1 VGLIARRVAML
12 ANAAV
17 MPKVREAHPRP
28 ALNSN
33 TLPRY
38 VDPMPIPPIA
48 RPIGKR
54 PHPED
59 AAKQIPFYR
68 IEMRESFTRLHRDL
82 KPARQWGFDGVVP
95 GPTFMTQSGEPFLVE
110 WANALP
116 DKHFLP
122 IDHNLHGAEKGLP
135 ESRTVVHLHG
145 AKVPPE
151 SDGYPENWYPPGKSA
166 TAFYP
171 NAQDAAMLWYHDH
184 AMGINRLNIFAGL
197 AGAAIIHD
205 DVEGA
210 LNLPSGRYEIPL
222 VIWDRMFDPDGRLY
236 YPVSAN
242 ADAPWIPE
250 FFGDV
255 MMVNGKAWPYLE
267 VEPRK
272 YRLRILNAANARFF
286 RFSFSDGRPFHQIGT
301 DAGLLPAPVE
311 LKSVFMAPA
320 ERADIIVDFSP
331 RAGKTV
337 NLMSEYFDIMQFR
350 VASTGSKDTSA
361 MPSALRAVPKTPE
374 SEAVQNRMLPLIE
387 WDNKVAEP
395 MIMLLGGKRWTDP
408 ITEKPRLNTVEIW
421 NLINPTDD
429 AHPIHL
435 HLVRFQILDRR
446 RFDKFDF
453 QMRHKLRFIGD
464 AIAPEPNE
472 AGWKDTVRANP
483 GVVTRI
489 IVRFEGYTGRY
500 VWHCHILEHEDNE
513 MMRPYEVVNTTAES
527 SPAASDAFAAIAPGV
542 TWCRAR

>member
-1 VGLIARRVAML
+1 LLTPRAML

-17 MPKVREAHPRP
+17 MPKVREAPVRP
-28 ALNSN
+28 ALNPTS
-33 TLPRY
+33 LARY
-38 VDPMPIPPIA
+38 VDPMPILPIA
-48 RPIGKR
+48 HPIGTR
-54 PHPED
+54 PHPND
-59 AAKQIPFYR
+59 PSTRVPFYR
-68 IEMRESFTRLHRDL
+68 IQMRESFTQLHRDL

-95 GPTFMTQSGEPFLVE
+95 GPTFMTKSGEPYLVE

-122 IDHNLHGAEKGLP
+122 LDHNLHGAEKGLP

-151 SDGYPENWYPPGKSA
+151 SDGYPENWYPPGRSA

-205 DVEGA
+205 EVEAA
-210 LNLPSGRYEIPL
+210 LNLPSGKFEIPL
-222 VIWDRMFDPDGRLY
+222 VIWDRMFDPNGQLY

-272 YRLRILNAANARFF
+272 YRFRVLNAANGRFF

-320 ERADIIVDFSP
+320 ERADLIVDFST

-350 VASTGSKDTSA
+350 VASSGTKDTSA

-395 MIMLLGGKRWTDP
+395 MIMLLGGKRWMDP
-408 ITEKPRLNTVEIW
+408 ITEKPRLDTVEIW

-464 AIAPEPNE
+464 AMAPEANE

-513 MMRPYEVVNTTAES
+513 MMRPYEVVSTTAAS
-527 SPAASDAFAAIAPGV
+527 GPAVTGASAAIASGF

>member
-1 VGLIARRVAML
+1 LLTPRAML

-17 MPKVREAHPRP
+17 MPKVREAPVRP
-28 ALNSN
+28 ALNPTS
-33 TLPRY
+33 LARY

-48 RPIGKR
+48 HPIGTR
-54 PHPED
+54 PHPND
-59 AAKQIPFYR
+59 PSTRVPFYR
-68 IEMRESFTRLHRDL
+68 IQMRESFTQLHRDL

-95 GPTFMTQSGEPFLVE
+95 GPTFMTKSGEPYLVE

-122 IDHNLHGAEKGLP
+122 LDHNLHGAEKGLP

-151 SDGYPENWYPPGKSA
+151 SDGYPENWYPPGRSA

-205 DVEGA
+205 EVEAA
-210 LNLPSGRYEIPL
+210 LNLPSGKYEIPL
-222 VIWDRMFDPDGRLY
+222 VIWDRMFDPNGQLY

-272 YRLRILNAANARFF
+272 YRFRVLNAANGRFF

-320 ERADIIVDFSP
+320 ERADLIVDFST

-350 VASTGSKDTSA
+350 VASSGTKDTSA

-395 MIMLLGGKRWTDP
+395 MIMLLGGKRWMDP
-408 ITEKPRLNTVEIW
+408 ITERPRLDTVEIW

-464 AIAPEPNE
+464 ATAPEANE

-513 MMRPYEVVNTTAES
+513 MMRPYEVVSTTAAS
-527 SPAASDAFAAIAPGV
+527 GPAVTGASAAIASGF

>member
-1 VGLIARRVAML
+1 MLTPRAML

-17 MPKVREAHPRP
+17 MPKVREAPVRP
-28 ALNSN
+28 ALNPTS
-33 TLPRY
+33 LARY

-48 RPIGKR
+48 HPIGTR
-54 PHPED
+54 PHPND
-59 AAKQIPFYR
+59 PSTRVPFYR
-68 IEMRESFTRLHRDL
+68 IQMRESFTQLHRDL

-95 GPTFMTQSGEPFLVE
+95 GPTFMTKSGEPYLVE

-122 IDHNLHGAEKGLP
+122 LDHNLHGAEKGLP

-151 SDGYPENWYPPGKSA
+151 SDGYPENWYPPGRSA

-205 DVEGA
+205 EVEAA
-210 LNLPSGRYEIPL
+210 LNLPSGKYEIPL
-222 VIWDRMFDPDGRLY
+222 VIWDRMFDPNGQLY

-272 YRLRILNAANARFF
+272 YRFRVLNAANGRFF

-320 ERADIIVDFSP
+320 ERADLIVDFST

-350 VASTGSKDTSA
+350 VASSGTKDTSA

-395 MIMLLGGKRWTDP
+395 MIMLLGGKRWMDP
-408 ITEKPRLNTVEIW
+408 ITERPRLDTVEIW

-464 AIAPEPNE
+464 ATAPEANE

-513 MMRPYEVVNTTAES
+513 MMRPYEVVSTTAAS
-527 SPAASDAFAAIAPGV
+527 GPAVTGASAAIASGF

>member
-1 VGLIARRVAML
+1 MLTPRAML

-17 MPKVREAHPRP
+17 MPKVREAPVRP
-28 ALNSN
+28 ALNPTS
-33 TLPRY
+33 LARY
-38 VDPMPIPPIA
+38 VDPMPILPIA
-48 RPIGKR
+48 HPIGTR
-54 PHPED
+54 PHPND
-59 AAKQIPFYR
+59 PSTRVPFYR
-68 IEMRESFTRLHRDL
+68 IQMRESFTQLHRDL

-95 GPTFMTQSGEPFLVE
+95 GPTFMTKSGEPYLVE

-122 IDHNLHGAEKGLP
+122 LDHNLHGAEKGLP

-151 SDGYPENWYPPGKSA
+151 SDGYPENWYPPGRSA

-205 DVEGA
+205 EVEAA
-210 LNLPSGRYEIPL
+210 LNLPSGKFEIPL
-222 VIWDRMFDPDGRLY
+222 VIWDRMFDPNGQLY

-272 YRLRILNAANARFF
+272 YRFRVLNAANGRFF

-320 ERADIIVDFSP
+320 ERADLIVDFST

-350 VASTGSKDTSA
+350 VASSGTKDTSA

-395 MIMLLGGKRWTDP
+395 MIMLLGGKRWMDP
-408 ITEKPRLNTVEIW
+408 ITEKPRLDTVEIW
-421 NLINPTDD
+421 NLINSTDD

-464 AIAPEPNE
+464 AMAPEANE

-513 MMRPYEVVNTTAES
+513 MMRPYEVVSTTAAS
-527 SPAASDAFAAIAPGV
+527 GPAVTGASAAIASGF

>member
-1 VGLIARRVAML
+1 ML

-17 MPKVREAHPRP
+17 MPKVREAPVRP
-28 ALNSN
+28 ALNPTS
-33 TLPRY
+33 LARY

-48 RPIGKR
+48 HPIGTR
-54 PHPED
+54 PHPND
-59 AAKQIPFYR
+59 PSTRVPFYR
-68 IEMRESFTRLHRDL
+68 IQMRESFTQLHRDL

-95 GPTFMTQSGEPFLVE
+95 GPTFMTKSGEPYLVE

-122 IDHNLHGAEKGLP
+122 LDHNLHGAEKGLP

-151 SDGYPENWYPPGKSA
+151 SDGYPENWYPPGRSA

-205 DVEGA
+205 EVEAA
-210 LNLPSGRYEIPL
+210 LNLPSGKYEIPL
-222 VIWDRMFDPDGRLY
+222 VIWDRMFDPNGQLY

-272 YRLRILNAANARFF
+272 YRFRVLNAANGRFF

-320 ERADIIVDFSP
+320 ERADLIVDFST

-337 NLMSEYFDIMQFR
+337 DLMSEYFDIMQFR
-350 VASTGSKDTSA
+350 VASSGTKDTSA

-395 MIMLLGGKRWTDP
+395 MIMLLGGKRWMDP
-408 ITEKPRLNTVEIW
+408 ITEKPRLDTVEIW

-464 AIAPEPNE
+464 ATAPEANE

-513 MMRPYEVVNTTAES
+513 MMRPYEVVSTTAAS
-527 SPAASDAFAAIAPGV
+527 GPAVTGASAAIASGF

>member
-1 VGLIARRVAML
+1 LLTPRAML

-17 MPKVREAHPRP
+17 MPKVREAPVRP
-28 ALNSN
+28 ALNPTS
-33 TLPRY
+33 LARY
-38 VDPMPIPPIA
+38 VDPMPILPIA
-48 RPIGKR
+48 HPIGTR
-54 PHPED
+54 PHPND
-59 AAKQIPFYR
+59 PSTRVPFYR
-68 IEMRESFTRLHRDL
+68 IQMRESFTQLHRDL

-95 GPTFMTQSGEPFLVE
+95 GPTFMTKSGEPYLVE

-122 IDHNLHGAEKGLP
+122 LDHNLHGAEKGLP

-151 SDGYPENWYPPGKSA
+151 SDGYPENWYPPGRSA

-205 DVEGA
+205 EVEAA
-210 LNLPSGRYEIPL
+210 LNLPSGKYEIPL
-222 VIWDRMFDPDGRLY
+222 VIWDRMFDPNGQLY

-272 YRLRILNAANARFF
+272 YRFRVLNAANGRFF

-320 ERADIIVDFSP
+320 ERADLIVDFST

-350 VASTGSKDTSA
+350 VASSGTKDTSA

-395 MIMLLGGKRWTDP
+395 MIMLLGGKRWMDP
-408 ITEKPRLNTVEIW
+408 ITEKPRLDTVEIW

-464 AIAPEPNE
+464 AMAPEANE

-513 MMRPYEVVNTTAES
+513 MMRPYEVVSTTAAS
-527 SPAASDAFAAIAPGV
+527 GPAVTGASAAIASGF

>member
-1 VGLIARRVAML
+1 MLTPRAML

-17 MPKVREAHPRP
+17 MPKVREAPVRP
-28 ALNSN
+28 ALNPTS
-33 TLPRY
+33 LARY

-48 RPIGKR
+48 HPIGTR
-54 PHPED
+54 PHPND
-59 AAKQIPFYR
+59 PSTRVPFYR
-68 IEMRESFTRLHRDL
+68 IQMRESFTQLHRDL

-95 GPTFMTQSGEPFLVE
+95 GPTFMTKSGEPYLVE

-122 IDHNLHGAEKGLP
+122 LDHNLHGAEKGLP

-151 SDGYPENWYPPGKSA
+151 SDGYPENWYPPGRSA

-205 DVEGA
+205 EVEAA
-210 LNLPSGRYEIPL
+210 LNLPSGKYEIPL
-222 VIWDRMFDPDGRLY
+222 VIWDRMFDPNGQLY

-272 YRLRILNAANARFF
+272 YRFRVLNAANGRFF

-320 ERADIIVDFSP
+320 ERADLIVDFST

-337 NLMSEYFDIMQFR
+337 DLMSEYFDIMQFR
-350 VASTGSKDTSA
+350 VASSGTKDTSA

-395 MIMLLGGKRWTDP
+395 MIMLLGGKRWMDP
-408 ITEKPRLNTVEIW
+408 ITEKPRLDTVEIW

-464 AIAPEPNE
+464 ATAPEANE

-513 MMRPYEVVNTTAES
+513 MMRPYEVVSTTAAS
-527 SPAASDAFAAIAPGV
+527 GPAVTGASAAIASGF

>member
-1 VGLIARRVAML
+1 LLTPRAML

-17 MPKVREAHPRP
+17 MPKVREAPVRP
-28 ALNSN
+28 ALNPTS
-33 TLPRY
+33 LARY
-38 VDPMPIPPIA
+38 VDPMPILPIA
-48 RPIGKR
+48 HPIGTR
-54 PHPED
+54 PHPND
-59 AAKQIPFYR
+59 PSTRVPFYR
-68 IEMRESFTRLHRDL
+68 IQMRESFTQLHRDL

-95 GPTFMTQSGEPFLVE
+95 GPTFMTKSGEPYLVE

-122 IDHNLHGAEKGLP
+122 LDHNLHGAEKGLP

-151 SDGYPENWYPPGKSA
+151 SDGYPENWYPPGRSA

-205 DVEGA
+205 EVEAA
-210 LNLPSGRYEIPL
+210 LNLPSGKFEIPL
-222 VIWDRMFDPDGRLY
+222 VIWDRMFDPNGQLY

-272 YRLRILNAANARFF
+272 YRFRVLNAANGRFF
-286 RFSFSDGRPFHQIGT
+286 RCSFSDGRPFHQIGT

-320 ERADIIVDFSP
+320 ERADLIVDFST

-350 VASTGSKDTSA
+350 VASSGTKDTSA

-395 MIMLLGGKRWTDP
+395 MIMLLGGKRWMDP
-408 ITEKPRLNTVEIW
+408 ITEKPCLDTVEIW
-421 NLINPTDD
+421 NLINSTDD

-464 AIAPEPNE
+464 AMAPEANE

-513 MMRPYEVVNTTAES
+513 MMRPYEVVSTTAAS
-527 SPAASDAFAAIAPGV
+527 GPAVTGASAAIASGF